1 MGYSLDG
8 TGGGSSETGGESNGN
23 TDGAGTDS
31 ESENGSQTDSTS
43 GNTANG
49 KTTYQNAISINKGLK
64 VSQTGSK
71 INVSWGKVSGADRYE
86 VYAAYCGKKFGKSPV
101 KIITGAGV
109 TSAVIRKLDGTKLNL
124 KKNFKVYV
132 VAYKTADGVKQK
144 LGKTIT
150 AHVIGRKNK
159 TYTNVKAIKIE
170 KSKTTIKKGKTWA
183 IKATVVIV
191 DPSKKMLSDSHAPTF
206 RYASSNKKIAAVNKS
221 GKVTAKKKGTC
232 YIWVYAK
239 NGYAKKIKVTVQ

>member
-1 MGYSLDG
+1 MENETGKDDG
-8 TGGGSSETGGESNGN
+8 TGGGSSETGGESN
-23 TDGAGTDS
+23 
-31 ESENGSQTDSTS
+31 

-86 VYAAYCGKKFGKSPV
+86 IYAAYCTGKFGKTPV
-101 KIITGAGV
+101 KVVTKKGV
-109 TSAVIRKLDGTKLNL
+109 TSVTITKLNGKKIEL
-124 KKNFKVYV
+124 TKNFKVYV
-132 VAYKTADGVKQK
+132 AAYKTV
-144 LGKTIT
+144 
-150 AHVIGRKNK
+150 
-159 TYTNVKAIKIE
+159 TYTNVKAIKLA
-170 KSKTTIKKGKTWA
+170 KNKATIKVGKTYK
-183 IKATVVIV
+183 IKASVVLV